1 MYLYLAQKIK
11 VGDQEIQGQ
20 LQLPGGKDATLGNL
34 VSVIIPFV
42 ITVCSILLF
51 FIFVWGGY
59 DFMMSRG
66 DAGRVKAARAKITA
80 GVVGFI
86 LLVLSYFIVNII
98 STVFN
103 VGGGL
108 FGR

>member
-1 MYLYLAQKIK
+1 MYLAQKVSI
-11 VGDQEIQGQ
+11 GGQEIQGQ
-20 LQLPGGKDATLGNL
+20 LKLPGNAELTIGGLM
-34 VSVIIPFV
+34 SVLLPFV

-66 DAGRVKAARAKITA
+66 DAGKVKAARAKITA
-80 GVVGFI
+80 GIIGFV
-86 LLVLSYFIVNII
+86 LLVLSYFIVNFI
-98 STVFN
+98 SYVFG
-103 VGGGL
+103 VGGSL